1 MKKTVKAIIEMG
13 KDSSFD
19 INMEHLPDYPFG
31 VMGQGATVEE
41 AKEDFLNT
49 YEEMKELMKEQGVE
63 FEELEFD
70 FLYDTTA
77 FLQSLSITFSMAGL
91 ARITGIDR
99 KQLGHYVQGVNKP
112 RANTA
117 TRIQRSVLA
126 YVNEIT
132 NARFI

>member
-1 MKKTVKAIIEMG
+1 MRTVKAIIERG
-13 KDSSFD
+13 KDGSFD
-19 INMEHLPDYPFG
+19 INMEYLQDYPFG

-41 AKEDFLNT
+41 AKADFLNT
-49 YEEMKELMKEQGVE
+49 YVEMKELMEEQNVDY
-63 FEELEFD
+63 EELEFI
-70 FLYDTTA
+70 FLYDTSA
-77 FLQSLSITFSMAGL
+77 FLQSLSATFSMAGL
-91 ARITGIDR
+91 ARITGMNR

-117 TRIQRSVLA
+117 ARIQQSVLA